1 MRKPSIVLIALVVAM
16 LALPAVAS
24 ATWPA
29 GDSPDLPVRHENG
42 PASQVS
48 PPAPTASRVTNVTVS
63 RGNNTLPIV
72 LAAAALGVA
81 LTGATYVTLR
91 LRSVTR
97 S

>member
-48 PPAPTASRVTNVTVS
+48 APAPTASRVTNITVS
-63 RGNNTLPIV
+63 RANSTLPIV
-72 LAAAALGVA
+72 LAAAALGIA
-81 LTGATYVTLR
+81 LAGTTYVTLR